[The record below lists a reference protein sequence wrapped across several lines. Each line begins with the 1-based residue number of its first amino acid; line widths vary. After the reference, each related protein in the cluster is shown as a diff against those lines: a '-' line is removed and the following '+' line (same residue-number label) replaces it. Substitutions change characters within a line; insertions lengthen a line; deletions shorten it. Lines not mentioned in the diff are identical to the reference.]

1 MPDAVTLLENDH
13 RKVEAL
19 FERYESG
26 DRKVL
31 DQICEELT
39 VHTAIEEKIVYPAL
53 ADVPDGD
60 VMRHEAETEHDEVKD
75 AVDRLRTMGPAAEEI
90 DHIMQTIVQGV
101 THHVEEEERRVLPA
115 MRAALGEER
124 MAALGEKLLAAKRQE
139 LASLGALDTLTKD
152 ELYKMAQVAELPGR
166 SDMTKDQL
174 VDALRS

>member
-13 RKVEAL
+13 RKVEGL

-26 DRKVL
+26 ERKVL

-39 VHTAIEEKIVYPAL
+39 VHTAIEEKVLYPAL
-53 ADVPDGD
+53 ADVPEGD
-60 VMRHEAETEHDEVKD
+60 TMHHVAETEHDEVKE
-75 AVDRLRTMGPAAEEI
+75 AVDRLRTTGPATEEI
-90 DHIMQTIVQGV
+90 DHLVQTIVRSV
-101 THHVEEEERRVLPA
+101 TQHVEDEERRVLPA

-124 MAALGEKLLAAKRQE
+124 MAALGEKLLVAKRQE
-139 LASLGALDTLTKD
+139 LASLGALGTLTKD